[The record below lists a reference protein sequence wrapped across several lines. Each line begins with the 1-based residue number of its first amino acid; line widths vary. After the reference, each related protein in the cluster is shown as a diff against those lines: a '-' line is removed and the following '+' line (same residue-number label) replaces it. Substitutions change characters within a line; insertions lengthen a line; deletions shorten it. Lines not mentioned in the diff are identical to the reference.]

1 LVAGAEEAETCKG
14 EGKLVVAAVVV
25 YVVGLQRCWGDKEE
39 GGKDRRLTW
48 HGERLVGPVVDR
60 WWSRG

>member
-25 YVVGLQRCWGDKEE
+25 YVVGLRRCWGGQRERRKREE
-39 GGKDRRLTW
+39 AYLAW
-48 HGERLVGPVVDR
+48 GEASWPCC
-60 WWSRG
+60 